1 MISSGRKWKALE
13 GRGKRLKA
21 PCFFSISALP
31 WPFVAFL
38 GLPWLWP
45 SPAQAVSVQV
55 IPSTTSATLAQ
66 PVPFLAQADL
76 PAGTAL
82 ELDLQHSATDVFAI
96 QHIAKAPDTSGLTL
110 RFDILPLALGKLT
123 VNLAFRV
130 TQAGS
135 ASVIPAAPVTLY
147 ITPPPGVTKASD
159 IRDIKGPLRARRP
172 LWLWL
177 LLLGLLAGLVYAWR
191 RRPRGGGGLAMEA
204 SQGPPRSPEELAR
217 EALETLR
224 ASSLWPEGRRREFYF
239 ELTEILRLYLEK
251 RVHIPATR
259 LTTTELLRHLRQAE
273 IDKEVGGA
281 VRKIMDRAD
290 LVKFAKLAP
299 AGGWGDEDI
308 DAALAI
314 VSSLEP
320 PPATPPEP
328 KEPAAGKTS

>member
-1 MISSGRKWKALE
+1 MTSN
-13 GRGKRLKA
+13 
-21 PCFFSISALP
+21 LP
-31 WPFVAFL
+31 WPSVAFL
-38 GLPWLWP
+38 GLPWLWA
-45 SPAQAVSVQV
+45 SPAHAVSVQV

-76 PAGTAL
+76 PAGATL
-82 ELDLQHSATDVFAI
+82 DVDLQHSATDVFAI
-96 QHIAKAPDTSGLTL
+96 QHIAKALKAPDMSGLRL

-130 TQAGS
+130 TQAGA
-135 ASVIPAAPVTLY
+135 ASVIQADPVTLR
-147 ITPPPGVTKASD
+147 IAPPPGVTKASE

-177 LLLGLLAGLVYAWR
+177 FLLALLAGLIYAWR
-191 RRPRGGGGLAMEA
+191 RRMRGRGGFAMGP

-224 ASSLWPEGRRREFYF
+224 SSNLWLEGRRREFYF
-239 ELTEILRLYLEK
+239 ELTEILRLYLEN
-251 RVHIPATR
+251 RVRIPATR

-273 IDKEVGGA
+273 LDKEVGGV

-299 AGGWGDEDI
+299 AGGWGEEDI
-308 DAALAI
+308 DAALSI
-314 VSSLEP
+314 VASLEP
-320 PPATPPEP
+320 PPPAPPAANAPPEGRGDARPRASTAPPEP
-328 KEPAAGKTS
+328 K